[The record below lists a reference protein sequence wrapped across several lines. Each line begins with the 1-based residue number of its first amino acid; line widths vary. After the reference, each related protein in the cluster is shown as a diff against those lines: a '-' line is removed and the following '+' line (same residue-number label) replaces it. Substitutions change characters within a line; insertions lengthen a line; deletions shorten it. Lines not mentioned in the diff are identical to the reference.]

1 MTRST
6 LVIIGVF
13 TLSGCHYFQKGTI
26 RAGGSTV
33 IGVPDAGKPATLA
46 QDTSV
51 GTLPLPAGSRL
62 VMTKWEPVAWHAATD
77 TSPEVKAQP
86 GREVTEVFLSRDTQW
101 RKDETH
107 IQADTGTVD
116 TSIAQH
122 RIDVAED
129 RILLFVSIG
138 AAVLG
143 GVFLYLKYP
152 TPALICGCAA
162 VVFFMA
168 WRLSGLPPW
177 FHVLGFAGLAAAV
190 FMWLGHRR
198 GEHDGVKA
206 ALAGDVEPKN
216 PPVVK
221 S

>member
-1 MTRST
+1 MRAVILT
-6 LVIIGVF
+6 LCLAVF
-13 TLSGCHYFQKGTI
+13 ASGCSTAGRI
-26 RAGGSTV
+26 RTKLASIV
-33 IGVPDAGKPATLA
+33 AVPDAGKAATLA
-46 QDTSV
+46 ESHSDAS
-51 GTLPLPAGSRL
+51 LPIPAGSRL
-62 VMTKWEPVAWHAATD
+62 VVTKFEAQAAIPAAEGR
-77 TSPEVKAQP
+77 PEVAAQP
-86 GREVTEVFLSRDTQW
+86 AREVTEVVLA
-101 RKDETH
+101 KDSTWNRTETH
-107 IQADTGTVD
+107 VQADTGTVD
-116 TSIAQH
+116 TSIAKH

-198 GEHDGVKA
+198 GESDGVKA

-216 PPVVK
+216 QPVVK